1 MAPSCPPDRSRLGA
15 LGATKSVRR
24 RGPCLGCDPVAPDRS
39 HVPSPVREGC
49 RSSGP
54 ASFLTDWCVP
64 AGPNLPLRLVGLRA
78 RSLPVTFAPFGERMM
93 RPSKDQVK
101 HSFRRPQ
108 GYPQDSWFVPRNL
121 QMSTGCSQRC
131 PHSPT
136 ARGPREGRWSAPAR
150 RPPRSRRGTDRR
162 RRAPA
167 GPWSNVVRHGSPRAR
182 SGQAAK
188 AFAFS
193 ESNSA
198 CVIAPVSS
206 SLWACAICSAAPLPP
221 AVPAV

>member
-24 RGPCLGCDPVAPDRS
+24 CGPCPGCDPAAPDRS

-49 RSSGP
+49 QSSGP

-64 AGPNLPLRLVGLRA
+64 AGPNLPLGLVGLRA

-108 GYPQDSWFVPRNL
+108 GYPQDSSFVPKNL

-131 PHSPT
+131 PHLDRLPGGSGSTGVVGAPCCSGADA
-136 ARGPREGRWSAPAR
+136 ARTGGDGR
-150 RPPRSRRGTDRR
+150 RPVRDRV
-162 RRAPA
+162 
-167 GPWSNVVRHGSPRAR
+167 GCGSGSARTR
-182 SGQAAK
+182 SGQARAL
-188 AFAFS
+188 AFRA
-193 ESNSA
+193 SNSA
-198 CVIAPVSS
+198 CVMAPDSS
-206 SLWACAICSAAPLPP
+206 SLWACAICSAAPPPLAAP
-221 AVPAV
+221 AV